1 MITFTFDNLLHRD
14 GEPFLLS
21 FLESNVCVLIVLFKL
36 LRLNTGC
43 LFDYSLNDP
52 LILTFNPVSLSFL
65 DNVIEGTRCS
75 RLSNRDLV
83 MSSNGHLKI
92 DKGVIYLHF
101 FLSICR

>member
-14 GEPFLLS
+14 GKPFFLS
-21 FLESNVCVLIVLFKL
+21 FLEANVCVLIVLFKL

-52 LILTFNPVSLSFL
+52 LILAFNPVSLSFL
-65 DNVIEGTRCS
+65 DNVIKGTRCS
-75 RLSNRDLV
+75 RLSHRDLV
-83 MSSNGHLKI
+83 VSSNGHLNI